1 MSNIKSNE
9 INIIGLVNKV
19 LKEKR
24 TLAVCVIISL
34 VLGIGYAIGQ
44 QKRYTAFVTIA
55 PEASSMGMSQSLSD
69 IAGVIGVDLGGNN
82 TGIDA
87 IYPEIYPNI
96 FASKDFVVNLF
107 NIPVV
112 YKGEK
117 KTYYNH
123 ILKDE
128 KIPYYKIPYMYLISL
143 FKQKDDGPKS
153 HKKLN
158 SFQLTK
164 EQDAVCRSIISK
176 IDCQMDKGSSI
187 INISAVDVDPYIA
200 ACIADTLQHRLQDY
214 ITQYRTQKARQDYI
228 NAVKLNKEAKAKYEK
243 QRQLYSTFAD
253 ANTDVLLKSYQ
264 AKLEDM
270 ENDLQLKYNNYAS
283 TQQQVQ
289 SALDKIQ
296 EKTPAFTIIQGASV
310 PLEASNMP
318 RSVIVLMSIILG
330 IIIDIIWVL
339 GLKDNIKKI
348 KY

>member
-24 TLAVCVIISL
+24 TLAVCIIISL

-117 KTYYNH
+117 KHT
-123 ILKDE
+123 
-128 KIPYYKIPYMYLISL
+128 
-143 FKQKDDGPKS
+143 
-153 HKKLN
+153 
-158 SFQLTK
+158 
-164 EQDAVCRSIISK
+164 
-176 IDCQMDKGSSI
+176 
-187 INISAVDVDPYIA
+187 
-200 ACIADTLQHRLQDY
+200 
-214 ITQYRTQKARQDYI
+214 
-228 NAVKLNKEAKAKYEK
+228 
-243 QRQLYSTFAD
+243 
-253 ANTDVLLKSYQ
+253 
-264 AKLEDM
+264 
-270 ENDLQLKYNNYAS
+270 
-283 TQQQVQ
+283 
-289 SALDKIQ
+289 
-296 EKTPAFTIIQGASV
+296 TIIF
-310 PLEASNMP
+310 
-318 RSVIVLMSIILG
+318 
-330 IIIDIIWVL
+330 
-339 GLKDNIKKI
+339 
-348 KY
+348 